1 MSKISDKIK
10 VLLGI
15 AKHTFGQISTDKGVI
30 FFDGDE
36 ISAESKVYT
45 EDGSPVEDGEYADET
60 RVVVVK
66 DSVVTEIRPKNEE
79 KEEKTEEKTT
89 ETTETTEKTEEKMAG
104 EETTTDEVK
113 EEIKEEVKENADEPS
128 FEDRLA
134 ALEELCAQIMDELRQ
149 MKVREVESVAK
160 NEEIIREFNAF
171 KSSPTATS
179 VTAGCEGKE
188 KKENLECEPKSEIL
202 KKLKGLK

>member
-15 AKHTFGQISTDKGVI
+15 AKHTFGQITTDKGVI

-66 DSVVTEIRPKNEE
+66 DSVVTEIRPKSEE
-79 KEEKTEEKTT
+79 KEEKTEET
-89 ETTETTEKTEEKMAG
+89 TTETTEKTEEKMAD
-104 EETTTDEVK
+104 EETITDEVK

-128 FEDRLA
+128 FDDRIS

-149 MKVREVESVAK
+149 MKVREEESVAK

-202 KKLKGLK
+202 KRLKDMK

>member
-66 DSVVTEIRPKNEE
+66 DSVVTEIRPKSEE

-89 ETTETTEKTEEKMAG
+89 ETTETTEKTEEKMAD
-104 EETTTDEVK
+104 EETITEEVK
-113 EEIKEEVKENADEPS
+113 EEIKENADEPS
-128 FEDRLA
+128 FDDRIS

-179 VTAGCEGKE
+179 VTAGCEGKGKE

-202 KKLKGLK
+202 KRLKDMK

>member
-66 DSVVTEIRPKNEE
+66 DSVVTEIRPKSEE
-79 KEEKTEEKTT
+79 KEEKTEET
-89 ETTETTEKTEEKMAG
+89 TTETTEKTEEKMAD
-104 EETTTDEVK
+104 EETITDEVK

-128 FEDRLA
+128 FDDRIS

-202 KKLKGLK
+202 RRLKGMK

>member
-15 AKHTFGQISTDKGVI
+15 AKHTFGQITTDKGVI

-66 DSVVTEIRPKNEE
+66 DSVVTEIRPKSEE
-79 KEEKTEEKTT
+79 KEEKTEET
-89 ETTETTEKTEEKMAG
+89 TTETTEKTEEKMAD
-104 EETTTDEVK
+104 EETITDEVK

-128 FEDRLA
+128 FDDRIS

-202 KKLKGLK
+202 KRLKDMK

>member
-15 AKHTFGQISTDKGVI
+15 AKHTFGQITTDKGVI

-66 DSVVTEIRPKNEE
+66 DSVVTEIRPKSEE
-79 KEEKTEEKTT
+79 KEEKTEET
-89 ETTETTEKTEEKMAG
+89 TTETTEKTEEKMAD
-104 EETTTDEVK
+104 EETITDEVK

-128 FEDRLA
+128 FDDRIS

-202 KKLKGLK
+202 RKLKGLK

>member
-15 AKHTFGQISTDKGVI
+15 AKHTFGQITTDKGVI

-66 DSVVTEIRPKNEE
+66 DSVVTEIRPKSEE

-89 ETTETTEKTEEKMAG
+89 ETTETTEKTEEKMAD
-104 EETTTDEVK
+104 EETTTEEVK
-113 EEIKEEVKENADEPS
+113 EEIKENADEPS
-128 FEDRLA
+128 VEERINS
-134 ALEELCAQIMDELRQ
+134 LEELVGNLFEEIRQ
-149 MKVREVESVAK
+149 LKAREVERVAK

-202 KKLKGLK
+202 KRLKGLK